1 MIKAK
6 TVVPDRYWI
15 LRDGQRKIGNIESD
29 GSVYTVS
36 INGERANY
44 TTLNMIQ
51 QRVPIDFEMIERTT
65 PVNNPCEVHGYPT
78 TAPAHNAIFDV
89 KHQLPLWTSDPNS
102 RSWYAAGWYRVRQQR
117 TWKIIQCPKLI
128 MLQRYQYQG
137 PYRSQAEAAQQ

>member
-117 TWKIIQCPKLI
+117 TWKTIQCPKLI